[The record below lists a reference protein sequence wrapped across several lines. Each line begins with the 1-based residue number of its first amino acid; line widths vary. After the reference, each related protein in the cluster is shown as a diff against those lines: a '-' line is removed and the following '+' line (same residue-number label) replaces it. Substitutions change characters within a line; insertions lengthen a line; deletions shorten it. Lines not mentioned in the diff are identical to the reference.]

1 MAPLEGQ
8 LDDTKRFEWT
18 QPTVACYDS
27 NTVSVVSAP
36 RHWRDFAFVRNAS
49 HVEFEE
55 GSVAHDVHVEGL
67 RNVQEIGFRQC
78 DFIQSPHALARC
90 RSLRF
95 MSCENLHDLG
105 ELTSVKHLNISGSR
119 TATNVHKLTLLESL
133 VVGSTYPAA
142 LPSVATSLTAAAVS
156 VPWSSMPLVVSELHL
171 KHCQS
176 LSGCEMLEDVS
187 SLGGVH
193 ALDLSYC
200 TRIRDV
206 SALGFVHTLNLAGTL
221 VEVVADLKTVYD
233 LNLSG
238 CPCVNDDQVNALGL
252 NHTLNLM
259 GCSKLTRVDG
269 LRFVHTLNI
278 ANCVGLTDVSM
289 LRHVHTL
296 DLTGCI
302 HLEPC
307 C

>member
-55 GSVAHDVHVEGL
+55 GSIAHDVHVEGL

-78 DFIQSPHALARC
+78 DFIESPHALARC

-95 MSCENLHDLG
+95 LSCENLHDLG

-176 LSGCEMLEDVS
+176 LPSSIPFQATSVSLSSCEQLETIRCFRLASHVEMVRTRLLHVDAFRGF
-187 SLGGVH
+187 SL
-193 ALDLSYC
+193 LQS
-200 TRIRDV
+200 IRLQASTCLQDV
-206 SALGFVHTLNLAGTL
+206 SALRNVHD
-221 VEVVADLKTVYD
+221 VS
-233 LNLSG
+233 LSL
-238 CPCVNDDQVNALGL
+238 CVNLQDVAPLAHANSIDISCCPQIQSVAAL
-252 NHTLNLM
+252 
-259 GCSKLTRVDG
+259 
-269 LRFVHTLNI
+269 
-278 ANCVGLTDVSM
+278 A
-289 LRHVHTL
+289 HVPM
-296 DLTGCI
+296 CR
-302 HLEPC
+302 
-307 C
+307 